1 MRLTHLPTHA
11 LRKRQSPLL
20 EVTIIYLIST
30 GVLYKMSHISKY
42 MKAAKKQENV
52 THVQKRKQ
60 TIESYPEMAQ
70 AGTLKQ
76 Q

>member
-1 MRLTHLPTHA
+1 
-11 LRKRQSPLL
+11 
-20 EVTIIYLIST
+20 
-30 GVLYKMSHISKY
+30 